1 MHNLAKEYMSMHE
14 EIWSGLAAR
23 VGEDWRVVEEKV
35 RNVTIYYLMPH
46 LTLSSVYLAALKALR
61 MLKQLRDVRA

>member
-1 MHNLAKEYMSMHE
+1 MAERAVVNWDPPKMHNLAKEYVSMRE

-35 RNVTIYYLMPH
+35 CNNILFLYHISRYL
-46 LTLSSVYLAALKALR
+46 VYA
-61 MLKQLRDVRA
+61 